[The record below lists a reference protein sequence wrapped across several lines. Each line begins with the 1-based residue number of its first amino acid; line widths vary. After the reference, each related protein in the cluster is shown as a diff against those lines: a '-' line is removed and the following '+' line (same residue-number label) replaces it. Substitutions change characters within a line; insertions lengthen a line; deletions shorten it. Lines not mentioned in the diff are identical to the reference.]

1 MKSSIRSGIGS
12 KTYVDSEDLQKLEYT
27 EQLPTSFCNCLFCQK
42 GEWNSAHIHI
52 LFDKLRKYSYTVGK
66 PLDGVYRY
74 ALLHVQLFMPY
85 WNFEYTRAVIS
96 TVENVVSTLLTP
108 PQACGPR

>member
-27 EQLPTSFCNCLFCQK
+27 KQLPTSFCNCIFCQK

-52 LFDKLRKYSYTVGK
+52 LFDKLRKYSYTVGQ
-66 PLDGVYRY
+66 PLDGVYQY
-74 ALLHVQLFMPY
+74 ALLPLWCKKRRDYIFHSRDYSPCVLKVPVSMG
-85 WNFEYTRAVIS
+85 YTLR
-96 TVENVVSTLLTP
+96 
-108 PQACGPR
+108 